1 MVLQFRG
8 VVEGAWLQ
16 LLAGRPRVH
25 QFVELVFSAVA
36 SAPPAFPAPGH
47 GHGSPPPRLP
57 RPSLPPPASS
67 RCSSLPWQPSRL
79 PPTALDAAHSDVDAV
94 LSAAATTSS
103 ATAAHPVFTRACGAS
118 LIRSVRLRGLRCSWS
133 CFSPPVLH
141 LQSSSSCP

>member
-67 RCSSLPWQPSRL
+67 RCSPLPWQPSRL
-79 PPTALDAAHSDVDAV
+79 PPTAFDAV
-94 LSAAATTSS
+94 LSAATVSTS
-103 ATAAHPVFTRACGAS
+103 ATAAASHLVFASACCAS
-118 LIRSVRLRGLRCSWS
+118 LIRSVGLRGLRCS
-133 CFSPPVLH
+133 
-141 LQSSSSCP
+141 